1 MIAAAWYNLRL
12 LKQKGESGKPIAD
25 VNATQLAQ
33 HVTSNSDYF
42 QQKIKKL
49 NTDYENGLIS
59 DQEMEVQ
66 RENIMNE
73 LDRNMEEAK
82 RNLGVA
88 KYLVSEAPL
97 FSEPTDQAT
106 ANSWHV
112 LTEKTVAILFD

>member
-1 MIAAAWYNLRL
+1 
-12 LKQKGESGKPIAD
+12 
-25 VNATQLAQ
+25 
-33 HVTSNSDYF
+33 
-42 QQKIKKL
+42 
-49 NTDYENGLIS
+49 
-59 DQEMEVQ
+59 MEVQ

-106 ANSWHV
+106 ANLWHV